1 MGNKKVRILVAG
13 TFDIIHIGHIRFLY
27 AAKNLAEDAELIV
40 VVARNSTV
48 KKIKKRE
55 PIFDEKERLEIVK
68 ALKPVD
74 EALLGNE
81 NTDILEIVKQINPDI
96 IALGYDQKIS
106 EDEILEWAKKNGLSI
121 KVVRLPKFCSRLDS
135 STKVRELVK
144 RGRNI
149 V

>member
-48 KKIKKRE
+48 KRIKKRK
-55 PIFDEKERLEIVK
+55 PVFDEKERLEIVK

-74 EALLGNE
+74 KALLGNE
-81 NTDILEIVKQINPDI
+81 NADILEIVKQINPDI

-106 EDEILEWAKKNGLSI
+106 EEEILKWARRNGLKI
-121 KVVRLPKFCSRLDS
+121 KVIRLPKFCSRLDS
-135 STKVRELVK
+135 STKVREIVK
-144 RGRNI
+144 KGTM
-149 V
+149 